1 MTSTTMLTTLDLVT
15 PTSED
20 PGPIQAAP
28 QSGAVASTSDFSTV
42 VLSSDGSELV
52 TQSAPNTPIQHRELA
67 NAEFGNKEATP
78 DANKMMAATGNASK
92 PSLNNFYADGF
103 GQLREGLFSC
113 FRPVL
118 GYFGGK
124 PPAEIKKSEDEEWEI
139 PFDAIS
145 ELEWLGSGSQGAV
158 FRGQYENRTVAVK
171 KVNQLKET
179 EIKHLRHLRHQN
191 IIEFLGVCSK
201 SPCYCIVMEY
211 CSKGQLCTVLK
222 TKNTIT
228 RELFSQW
235 VKEIADGMHYLH
247 QNKVIHRDLK
257 SPNILISAED
267 SIKICDFGTS
277 HLQKKNDSTMMSFCG
292 TVSWMAPEM
301 IKKEPCNEK
310 VDVYSFGVV
319 LWEMLTR
326 ETPYANIAQM
336 AIIFGVGTNI
346 LSLPM
351 PEEAP
356 RGLVLLI
363 KQCLSQKGRN
373 RPSFSHIRQHW
384 EIFKPELFEM
394 TEEEWQ
400 VAWDSYRE
408 FAKAIQY
415 PSTVTKDHGGPKSAF
430 AMEEEIQRKRHEQL
444 NHIKDIRHM
453 YEAKLK
459 RTNKMYDK
467 LQGCFTELKL
477 KEHELA
483 EWERDLAER
492 EHMHIHTSPR
502 AMSNAPRPHL
512 RGNCYP
518 NEGYEEMSSDE
529 DGQCPPC
536 RGSPYRNSNTSTSSG
551 AQSSPFSRQSSC
563 RSSAGQQTRRSEGAN
578 SQKILRNDA
587 MRHSSSYWETLGG
600 TRGSPARGSGFSQD
614 SGMWS
619 AGASSMAINGAGGVQ
634 GGVPVTYAQTIYRN
648 GEGRW
653 SDGRI
658 ASRRRVSS
666 SANKSAVPPV
676 FFTRDSPSRVP
687 HGVINYSSPRSSSKL
702 NRSSYP
708 SRNAPHQ
715 LEDACCCNHGRV
727 PRAKSIAVAMPTR
740 GRSPTPYDN
749 ETGETQENME
759 EHFVA
764 QLPESTSYEEALKSI
779 GEADDVEMTTSV
791 NPIYASPITTY
802 SNPCHVVF
810 NPEEEN
816 ANDVDL
822 TSSMDS
828 RRSRAD
834 DADVES
840 SEDEGNGNNI
850 LNTSMESEELRY
862 RIDTSQ
868 STMMSSLERSL
879 EIGATRSDG
888 LSDNE
893 RRVQAVKHSIKTHRR
908 TSSNPQAIIHQRIEE
923 YSSSATDDSD
933 DAGAVRI

>member
-15 PTSED
+15 PTSDD
-20 PGPIQAAP
+20 PGPIQAAGG
-28 QSGAVASTSDFSTV
+28 SANNADFSTV

-67 NAEFGNKEATP
+67 NAEFGKKEGGP
-78 DANKMMAATGNASK
+78 DENKMIAVTGNASK
-92 PSLNNFYADGF
+92 PSINSYAEGF
-103 GQLREGLFSC
+103 VQIREGFISC
-113 FRPVL
+113 FRPMF
-118 GYFGGK
+118 GYFGTK

-179 EIKHLRHLRHQN
+179 EIKHLRHLRHKN

-228 RELFSQW
+228 RELFSEW
-235 VKEIADGMHYLH
+235 VMEIADGMHYLH

-257 SPNILISAED
+257 SPNILVSQDD

-326 ETPYANIAQM
+326 ETPYANIQQM

-408 FAKAIQY
+408 FARAIQY
-415 PSTVTKDHGGPKSAF
+415 PSTVTRDHGGPKSAF

-467 LQGCFTELKL
+467 LQGCFSELKL

-492 EHMHIHTSPR
+492 EHMHIHNSPR
-502 AMSNAPRPHL
+502 AQSSAPRASAP

-518 NEGYEEMSSDE
+518 NEGYEYMSSDD
-529 DGQCPPC
+529 DGQVTGPA

-578 SQKILRNDA
+578 PPKILRNDNL
-587 MRHSSSYWETLGG
+587 RHSSSYWET
-600 TRGSPARGSGFSQD
+600 TRGSPARGSGISQD

-619 AGASSMAINGAGGVQ
+619 AGASSMAINGAGGGQ
-634 GGVPVTYAQTIYRN
+634 HVTMAQTLYRN
-648 GEGRW
+648 GDGRW

-658 ASRRRVSS
+658 ASRRRVS
-666 SANKSAVPPV
+666 VPKQPIY
-676 FFTRDSPSRVP
+676 FTRDSPSRVP
-687 HGVINYSSPRSSSKL
+687 HGVVNYSSPRSSSKL

-715 LEDACCCNHGRV
+715 LEDVCCCNHGRA
-727 PRAKSIAVAMPTR
+727 PRAKSIAVASR

-749 ETGETQENME
+749 EPE
-759 EHFVA
+759 EHFEEP
-764 QLPESTSYEEALKSI
+764 QLPESTSYDEALKSI
-779 GEADDVEMTTSV
+779 GEADDVEMV
-791 NPIYASPITTY
+791 NPLYTSPVTSY
-802 SNPCHVVF
+802 SNPCHVTYS
-810 NPEEEN
+810 NPVEEEEN
-816 ANDVDL
+816 ANEIDL

-828 RRSRAD
+828 RRSRAE

-840 SEDEGNGNNI
+840 SEDEGNGNNM
-850 LNTSMESEELRY
+850 LDTSMESEELRY

-879 EIGATRSDG
+879 EIGANRSDG

-893 RRVQAVKHSIKTHRR
+893 RRVHAVKQSIKTHRR

-933 DAGAVRI
+933 DAAAVRI

>member
-1 MTSTTMLTTLDLVT
+1 MTSTTILTTLDLVT
-15 PTSED
+15 PTSEQ
-20 PGPIQAAP
+20 PGPMQAEP
-28 QSGAVASTSDFSTV
+28 SSGADASTSDFSTV
-42 VLSSDGSELV
+42 VLSSNGSELV

-67 NAEFGNKEATP
+67 NAEF
-78 DANKMMAATGNASK
+78 ANPNTNNMVAAAGNASK
-92 PSLNNFYADGF
+92 PSLNNFYAEGL
-103 GQLREGLFSC
+103 GHLREGLFSC

-124 PPAEIKKSEDEEWEI
+124 PTQEIEKTEDEGWEI

-145 ELEWLGSGSQGAV
+145 NLEWLGSGSQGAV
-158 FRGQYENRTVAVK
+158 FHGQYENRTVAVK

-179 EIKHLRHLRHQN
+179 EIKHLRHLRHKN

-211 CSKGQLCTVLK
+211 CPKGQLCTVLRQ
-222 TKNTIT
+222 KNLIT
-228 RELFSQW
+228 RQMFSDW

-394 TEEEWQ
+394 TEDEWQ

-483 EWERDLAER
+483 EWERNLAER
-492 EHMHIHTSPR
+492 EQMHVHNSPR
-502 AMSNAPRPHL
+502 SMSAAPRFQL

-518 NEGYEEMSSDE
+518 NEAYEEMSSDE

-578 SQKILRNDA
+578 AQKISRNDSL
-587 MRHSSSYWETLGG
+587 RHSSSYWETIGN
-600 TRGSPARGSGFSQD
+600 RGSPARGSGFSQD

-619 AGASSMAINGAGGVQ
+619 AGVSSMAINGGVQ

-666 SANKSAVPPV
+666 SANKNLPPV

-687 HGVINYSSPRSSSKL
+687 HGVVNHSAPRSSSKL

-715 LEDACCCNHGRV
+715 LEDGCCCNHGRV
-727 PRAKSIAVAMPTR
+727 PRAKSVAVSMATR

-749 ETGETQENME
+749 DALDAAENPDVHYEVQIPET
-759 EHFVA
+759 
-764 QLPESTSYEEALKSI
+764 TSYDEALKSI
-779 GEADDVEMTTSV
+779 GETDDVEMDAANGV
-791 NPIYASPITTY
+791 NPIYSSPITTY
-802 SNPCHVVF
+802 NNPCHVNYENVA
-810 NPEEEN
+810 EEN
-816 ANDVDL
+816 ANDIDL

-923 YSSSATDDSD
+923 YSSSATEDSD

>member
-1 MTSTTMLTTLDLVT
+1 MTSTTMVTTLDLVT
-15 PTSED
+15 PTSEEQ
-20 PGPIQAAP
+20 PGPAP
-28 QSGAVASTSDFSTV
+28 ESSDFSTV
-42 VLSSDGSELV
+42 VLSPDGSELV
-52 TQSAPNTPIQHRELA
+52 TQSAPNTPIQHREQA
-67 NAEFGNKEATP
+67 NAEFGQKEGSP
-78 DANKMMAATGNASK
+78 DPKNMVAATGNASK
-92 PSLNNFYADGF
+92 PSLNSFYADGL
-103 GQLREGLFSC
+103 GQLRNGLFSC
-113 FRPVL
+113 FQPVF
-118 GYFGGK
+118 GYFGTK
-124 PPAEIKKSEDEEWEI
+124 TTVEIEKSEDELWEI

-158 FRGQYENRTVAVK
+158 FRGQLENRTVAVK

-222 TKNTIT
+222 SRNTIT
-228 RELFSQW
+228 RELFAQW

-277 HLQKKNDSTMMSFCG
+277 HMQKKMDSTMMSFCG

-301 IKKEPCNEK
+301 IKKQPCNEK

-356 RGLVLLI
+356 KGLVLLI

-400 VAWDSYRE
+400 LAWDSYRE
-408 FAKAIQY
+408 FAKCIQY
-415 PSTVTKDHGGPKSAF
+415 PSTVTRDHGGPKSAF

-444 NHIKDIRHM
+444 NHIKDIRNM
-453 YEAKLK
+453 YEMKLK

-477 KEHELA
+477 KESELA
-483 EWERDLAER
+483 EWEKDLTER
-492 EHMHIHTSPR
+492 EQWHNQNSPKAVAAPR
-502 AMSNAPRPHL
+502 AQL
-512 RGNCYP
+512 RGYP
-518 NEGYEEMSSDE
+518 NEGYDDMSSDE
-529 DGQCPPC
+529 DVQPC
-536 RGSPYRNSNTSTSSG
+536 RGSPYRCSNTSSSSG
-551 AQSSPFSRQSSC
+551 VQSSPFSRQSSS

-578 SQKILRNDA
+578 PPKILRNDA
-587 MRHSSSYWETLGG
+587 IRHSGSYWETLGG
-600 TRGSPARGSGFSQD
+600 ARGSPARDSGFSQD

-619 AGASSMAINGAGGVQ
+619 AGAGSCTAINGGGQQVC
-634 GGVPVTYAQTIYRN
+634 YSQTLYRN
-648 GEGRW
+648 GDGRW

-658 ASRRRVSS
+658 ASRRRVSTS
-666 SANKSAVPPV
+666 VNKSTAVPGQPV

-687 HGVINYSSPRSSSKL
+687 HARSSSKL

-715 LEDACCCNHGRV
+715 LEDGCCCAHARA
-727 PRAKSIAVAMPTR
+727 PRAKSIAVPMTSSSRA
-740 GRSPTPYDN
+740 RSPTPYDN
-749 ETGETQENME
+749 DFENAE
-759 EHFVA
+759 SFVDPESPKNLKNLEKIVN
-764 QLPESTSYEEALKSI
+764 LPESTSYDEALCNS
-779 GEADDVEMTTSV
+779 DVTM
-791 NPIYASPITTY
+791 NPIYTSPITTY
-802 SNPCHVVF
+802 SNPCHVELVD
-810 NPEEEN
+810 EEN

-828 RRSRAD
+828 RRSRSD

-840 SEDEGNGNNI
+840 SEEDEGNGNNI
-850 LNTSMESEELRY
+850 LNTSMESEDLRY

-893 RRVQAVKHSIKTHRR
+893 MRVQAVKMSIKTHRR
-908 TSSNPQAIIHQRIEE
+908 TGSNPQALIHQCIDE
-923 YSSSATDDSD
+923 YTTSATDDSD

>member
-1 MTSTTMLTTLDLVT
+1 MV
-15 PTSED
+15 
-20 PGPIQAAP
+20 AA
-28 QSGAVASTSDFSTV
+28 SG
-42 VLSSDGSELV
+42 
-52 TQSAPNTPIQHRELA
+52 NT
-67 NAEFGNKEATP
+67 
-78 DANKMMAATGNASK
+78 SK
-92 PSLNNFYADGF
+92 PSLNSFYAEGF
-103 GQLREGLFSC
+103 GQIREGLFSC

-118 GYFGGK
+118 GYFGGRA
-124 PPAEIKKSEDEEWEI
+124 PAEIKKSEDEEWEI

-179 EIKHLRHLRHQN
+179 EIKHLRHLRHEN

-222 TKNTIT
+222 TNNRIT
-228 RELFSQW
+228 REMFSQW

-257 SPNILISAED
+257 SPNILISSED

-277 HLQKKNDSTMMSFCG
+277 HLQKKTDSTMMSFCG

-351 PEEAP
+351 PEDAP

-394 TEEEWQ
+394 TEDEWQ
-400 VAWDSYRE
+400 MAWDSYRE

-483 EWERDLAER
+483 EWERDLTER
-492 EHMHIHTSPR
+492 EQWHIQNSPR
-502 AMSNAPRPHL
+502 AAANQR
-512 RGNCYP
+512 RVNCYP
-518 NEGYEEMSSDE
+518 NEGYDVMSSDDDLE
-529 DGQCPPC
+529 KGPC
-536 RGSPYRNSNTSTSSG
+536 RGSPYRNSSTSSG
-551 AQSSPFSRQSSC
+551 QQSSPFSRQSSC

-578 SQKILRNDA
+578 PQKILRNDNL
-587 MRHSSSYWETLGG
+587 RHSSSYWET
-600 TRGSPARGSGFSQD
+600 TRGSPARGSGISQD

-619 AGASSMAINGAGGVQ
+619 AGASSMAINGGQ
-634 GGVPVTYAQTIYRN
+634 HVTMAQTLYRN
-648 GEGRW
+648 GDGRW

-658 ASRRRVSS
+658 ASRRRVST
-666 SANKSAVPPV
+666 ANKQPIY
-676 FFTRDSPSRVP
+676 FTRDSPSRVP
-687 HGVINYSSPRSSSKL
+687 HARSSSKL

-715 LEDACCCNHGRV
+715 LEDACSCNHGRA
-727 PRAKSIAVAMPTR
+727 PRAKSIAIGISTR

-749 ETGETQENME
+749 EPEVQDYE
-759 EHFVA
+759 EP
-764 QLPESTSYEEALKSI
+764 QIPESTSYDEALKSI
-779 GEADDVEMTTSV
+779 GEADDVEMTM
-791 NPIYASPITTY
+791 NPIYTSPITTY
-802 SNPCHVVF
+802 SNPCHVYS

-933 DAGAVRI
+933 DAAAVRI

>member
-15 PTSED
+15 PTSDE
-20 PGPIQAAP
+20 PALIQVAP
-28 QSGAVASTSDFSTV
+28 QGGPSGPSTSDFSTV
-42 VLSSDGSELV
+42 VLTSDGSDLV
-52 TQSAPNTPIQHRELA
+52 TQSAPNTPIQHREQT
-67 NAEFGNKEATP
+67 NAEFGKKEVTP
-78 DANKMMAATGNASK
+78 TENNMIAAAGNTSK
-92 PSLNNFYADGF
+92 PNLSNIYSESF
-103 GQLREGLFSC
+103 GQLREGFFSC
-113 FRPVL
+113 FKPML
-118 GYFGGK
+118 GYFGAK
-124 PPAEIKKSEDEEWEI
+124 TPQAEIKKSDDDEWEI
-139 PFDAIS
+139 PFETIS
-145 ELEWLGSGSQGAV
+145 ELEWVGSGMQGAV
-158 FRGQYENRTVAVK
+158 FRGQLEGRTVAVK
-171 KVNQLKET
+171 KVKDMKEI
-179 EIKHLRHLRHQN
+179 EIKHLRHLRHKN
-191 IIEFLGVCSK
+191 IIEFLGICSK

-211 CSKGQLCTVLK
+211 CNKGQLCTVLK
-222 TKNTIT
+222 TKNNIT
-228 RELFSQW
+228 RELFANW

-247 QNKVIHRDLK
+247 LNKVIHRDLK
-257 SPNILISAED
+257 SPNILISSED

-277 HLQKKNDSTMMSFCG
+277 HLQKKTDSTMMSFCG

-326 ETPYANIAQM
+326 ETPYSNITQM
-336 AIIFGVGTNI
+336 AIIFGVGTGI

-363 KQCLSQKGRN
+363 KQCLSLKARN

-400 VAWDSYRE
+400 MGWDSYRE

-477 KEHELA
+477 KEQDLA
-483 EWERDLAER
+483 EWERDLTER
-492 EHMHIHTSPR
+492 EQFHIHNSPR
-502 AMSNAPRPHL
+502 ARPPPAV

-518 NEGYEEMSSDE
+518 NEGYDYMSSDE
-529 DGQCPPC
+529 DGMEKGPA
-536 RGSPYRNSNTSTSSG
+536 RGSPYRNSNTSSSSG
-551 AQSSPFSRQSSC
+551 GMMQQGSPFSRQSSC

-578 SQKILRNDA
+578 GQKILRNDQL
-587 MRHSSSYWETLGG
+587 RHSSSYWET
-600 TRGSPARGSGFSQD
+600 TRGSPARGSGVSQD

-619 AGASSMAINGAGGVQ
+619 AGASSMAINGGQ
-634 GGVPVTYAQTIYRN
+634 HVTMAQTLYRN
-648 GEGRW
+648 GDGRW

-658 ASRRRVSS
+658 ASRRRVSNS
-666 SANKSAVPPV
+666 VNNKQPIY
-676 FFTRDSPSRVP
+676 FTRDSPSRVP
-687 HGVINYSSPRSSSKL
+687 HGVPTYSSPRSSSKL

-715 LEDACCCNHGRV
+715 LEDACCCTHGRA
-727 PRAKSIAVAMPTR
+727 PRAKSIAVAMTSR

-749 ETGETQENME
+749 DLEVPDYE
-759 EHFVA
+759 EHHV
-764 QLPESTSYEEALKSI
+764 PESTSYDEALKSI
-779 GEADDVEMTTSV
+779 GEGDDVEMVV
-791 NPIYASPITTY
+791 NPIYNSPITTY
-802 SNPCHVVF
+802 SNPCHVYS
-810 NPEEEN
+810 NPEEEEN

-840 SEDEGNGNNI
+840 SEDEGNGNNV
-850 LNTSMESEELRY
+850 LDTSMESEELRY

-879 EIGATRSDG
+879 EIGANRSDG

-933 DAGAVRI
+933 DAAAVRI

>member
-15 PTSED
+15 PTSDD
-20 PGPIQAAP
+20 PRPIQGAP
-28 QSGAVASTSDFSTV
+28 GASPGTSDFSTV

-52 TQSAPNTPIQHRELA
+52 TQSAPNTPIQHREQA
-67 NAEFGNKEATP
+67 NAEFGKKNEGNS
-78 DANKMMAATGNASK
+78 DDNKMIAATGNTSK
-92 PSLNNFYADGF
+92 PNLNNFYADGF
-103 GQLREGLFSC
+103 GQIREGLFSC

-158 FRGQYENRTVAVK
+158 FRGQYQNRTVAVK

-179 EIKHLRHLRHQN
+179 EIKHLRHLRHKN

-257 SPNILISAED
+257 SPNILISEED

-277 HLQKKNDSTMMSFCG
+277 HLQKKTDSTMMSFCG

-326 ETPYANIAQM
+326 ETPYANIQQM

-346 LSLPM
+346 LELPM

-415 PSTVTKDHGGPKSAF
+415 PSTVTKDHGGKSAF
-430 AMEEEIQRKRHEQL
+430 AMEEELRQKRHDQL
-444 NHIKDIRHM
+444 NHINDIRHM
-453 YEAKLK
+453 YEAKLQ
-459 RTNKMYDK
+459 RTNKMMDK

-477 KEHELA
+477 KEQELA
-483 EWERDLAER
+483 EWERQLTDRQFQL
-492 EHMHIHTSPR
+492 HNSPR
-502 AMSNAPRPHL
+502 AMSNAPRPL

-518 NEGYEEMSSDE
+518 NEGFDYMSSDD
-529 DGQCPPC
+529 DGQGQVPA

-551 AQSSPFSRQSSC
+551 MQSAVFSRQSSC

-578 SQKILRNDA
+578 PPQKILRNDNL
-587 MRHSSSYWETLGG
+587 RHSSSYWET
-600 TRGSPARGSGFSQD
+600 TRGSPARGSGVSQD

-619 AGASSMAINGAGGVQ
+619 AGASSMAINGAGGGQ
-634 GGVPVTYAQTIYRN
+634 HVTMAQTLYRN
-648 GEGRW
+648 TDGRW

-658 ASRRRVSS
+658 ASRRRVS
-666 SANKSAVPPV
+666 APKQPV

-687 HGVINYSSPRSSSKL
+687 HGVVNYSSPRCSSKQ

-715 LEDACCCNHGRV
+715 LEDCCCNQGRA
-727 PRAKSIAVAMPTR
+727 PRAKSIAVAMSSR

-749 ETGETQENME
+749 EPDQTDLYIEGTN
-759 EHFVA
+759 
-764 QLPESTSYEEALKSI
+764 LPESTSYDEALKSI
-779 GEADDVEMTTSV
+779 GEADDVEMTT
-791 NPIYASPITTY
+791 NPVYSSPITSY
-802 SNPCHVVF
+802 SNPHF
-810 NPEEEN
+810 NPEEEEEEN
-816 ANDVDL
+816 ANGIDL

-834 DADVES
+834 DADGES

-850 LNTSMESEELRY
+850 LDTSLESADLRY
-862 RIDTSQ
+862 QIDTSQ

-879 EIGATRSDG
+879 ELGATRSDG

-893 RRVQAVKHSIKTHRR
+893 RMVRAVKHSIKTHRR

-933 DAGAVRI
+933 DAAAVRI